1 MREKFARFM
10 SGRYGADQLS
20 RFMVTAALVIMVIN
34 LFLGWGI
41 LSILV
46 LALLGLCYFRMFS
59 RNYQKRYEENLRYT
73 QATAKYRYWLSKQK
87 DLWKQRKVYHIYRCP
102 SCKQKVRVP
111 RGKGKIIVTCPKCHT
126 EFQKRS

>member
-1 MREKFARFM
+1 MREKLARFM

-20 RFMVTAALVIMVIN
+20 RFMVSAALVLLILN
-34 LFLGWGI
+34 LFLGWGV
-41 LSILV
+41 LSFLV
-46 LALLGLCYFRMFS
+46 LALLVLCYWRMFS
-59 RNYQKRYEENLRYT
+59 KNFQKRYEENLRYT
-73 QATAKYRYWLSKQK
+73 QATAKYRYWLARQK

-111 RGKGKIIVTCPKCHT
+111 KGKGKIIVTCPKCRT

>member
-20 RFMVTAALVIMVIN
+20 RFMVTAALVLMVIN

-46 LALLGLCYFRMFS
+46 LALLVLCYFRMFS

-73 QATAKYRYWLSKQK
+73 HATARYRYWLSKQK

-102 SCKQKVRVP
+102 SCMQKVRVP

>member
-46 LALLGLCYFRMFS
+46 LALLVLCYFRMFS

>member
-20 RFMVTAALVIMVIN
+20 SFMVTGELVIMVIN

-46 LALLGLCYFRMFS
+46 LALLVLCYFRMFS

>member
-20 RFMVTAALVIMVIN
+20 RFMVTAALVLMVIN

-46 LALLGLCYFRMFS
+46 LALLVLCYFRMFS

-73 QATAKYRYWLSKQK
+73 QATARYRYWLSKQK
-87 DLWKQRKVYHIYRCP
+87 DLWEQRKVYHIYRCP

>member
-20 RFMVTAALVIMVIN
+20 RFMVTAALVLMVIN
-34 LFLGWGI
+34 LFLGWRI

-46 LALLGLCYFRMFS
+46 LALLVLCYFRMFS

-73 QATAKYRYWLSKQK
+73 QATARYRYWLSKQK

>member
-46 LALLGLCYFRMFS
+46 LALLVLCYFRMFS

-73 QATAKYRYWLSKQK
+73 QATARYRYWLSKQK

-102 SCKQKVRVP
+102 SCMQKVRVP

>member
-1 MREKFARFM
+1 MRERLERFM
-10 SGRYGADQLS
+10 QGRYGVDQLAQFMNIFLLILIVISFFFHS
-20 RFMVTAALVIMVIN
+20 RIFN
-34 LFLGWGI
+34 LIIFL
-41 LSILV
+41 
-46 LALLGLCYFRMFS
+46 LLIFTYSRMFS

-73 QATAKYRYWLSKQK
+73 QATARYRYWLSKQK

-111 RGKGKIIVTCPKCHT
+111 REKRKIIVTCPKCHT

>member
-46 LALLGLCYFRMFS
+46 LALLVLCYFRMFS

-73 QATAKYRYWLSKQK
+73 QATARYRYWLSKQK

>member
-20 RFMVTAALVIMVIN
+20 RFMVTAALVLMVIN

-46 LALLGLCYFRMFS
+46 LALLVLCYFRMFS

-73 QATAKYRYWLSKQK
+73 QATARYRYWLSKQK

-111 RGKGKIIVTCPKCHT
+111 RGKGKIIVTCPKCRT

>member
-1 MREKFARFM
+1 MREKLARFM

-20 RFMVTAALVIMVIN
+20 RFMVSAALVLLILN
-34 LFLGWGI
+34 LFLGWGV
-41 LSILV
+41 LSFLV
-46 LALLGLCYFRMFS
+46 LALLALCYWRMFS
-59 RNYQKRYEENLRYT
+59 KNFQKRYEENLRYT
-73 QATAKYRYWLSKQK
+73 QATAKYRCWLARQK

-111 RGKGKIIVTCPKCHT
+111 RGKGKIIVTCPKCRT

>member
-20 RFMVTAALVIMVIN
+20 RFMVTAALVLMVIN

-46 LALLGLCYFRMFS
+46 LALLVLCYFRMFS

-73 QATAKYRYWLSKQK
+73 QATARYRYWLSKQK

-102 SCKQKVRVP
+102 SCMQKVRVP

>member
-20 RFMVTAALVIMVIN
+20 RFMVTAALVLMVIN

-46 LALLGLCYFRMFS
+46 LALLVLCYFRMFS

-73 QATAKYRYWLSKQK
+73 QATARYRYWLSKQK

-102 SCKQKVRVP
+102 NCRQKIRVP
-111 RGKGKIIVTCPKCHT
+111 RGKGRIAIRCRKCGT
-126 EFQKRS
+126 EFIKKS

>member
-20 RFMVTAALVIMVIN
+20 RFMVTAALVLMVIN

-46 LALLGLCYFRMFS
+46 LALLVLCYFRMFS

-73 QATAKYRYWLSKQK
+73 QATARYRYWLSKQK

>member
-20 RFMVTAALVIMVIN
+20 RFMVTAALVLMVIN

-46 LALLGLCYFRMFS
+46 LALLVLCYFRMFS

-73 QATAKYRYWLSKQK
+73 QATARYRYWLSKQK
-87 DLWKQRKVYHIYRCP
+87 DLWK
-102 SCKQKVRVP
+102 
-111 RGKGKIIVTCPKCHT
+111 
-126 EFQKRS
+126 